1 MKKDIFFFTDFDS
14 INATY
19 NAHINL
25 IERLK
30 NEYREV
36 IFIDT
41 NPLKIFSNKKLKKKI
56 FLNGNFISFNSK
68 FKFIKYFSKK
78 KNKILIN
85 NFGKDLNHL
94 FIFVM
99 IKVFS
104 LAQIKVQNIDVIPYT
119 RNFSNTNFFK
129 KFFFYIKKIESKLI
143 NIFCGLGIL
152 PKVDILFLT
161 NLQIY
166 KKNKN
171 FNILKNIFSF
181 YKKHILVNSSTFSLV
196 KKNKSKIKKE
206 YILYIDYN
214 IKHKDNLK
222 YGEKINQKV
231 IKNHYRNVKFVL
243 KKLSNFY
250 NLKVLVSIHPLY
262 SLKKTKFHLKN
273 YKVYKNQSIELINKA
288 KLICLF
294 NSTVV
299 HYGYL
304 LNKDI
309 IYFNTNKLGSYISR
323 ELSNYPNKSNGV
335 VIDIDNC
342 KKIDIKK
349 INNQLIKD
357 KINQKNFNNKY
368 LKPDKDVD
376 PLNKIIFNIRK
387 LK

>member
-1 MKKDIFFFTDFDS
+1 
-14 INATY
+14 
-19 NAHINL
+19 
-25 IERLK
+25 
-30 NEYREV
+30 
-36 IFIDT
+36 
-41 NPLKIFSNKKLKKKI
+41 
-56 FLNGNFISFNSK
+56 
-68 FKFIKYFSKK
+68 
-78 KNKILIN
+78 
-85 NFGKDLNHL
+85 
-94 FIFVM
+94 M

-376 PLNKIIFNIRK
+376 PLKKIIFNIRK

>member
-56 FLNGNFISFNSK
+56 FLKGNFISFNSK

>member
-1 MKKDIFFFTDFDS
+1 MKKDIFFFTDFNS

-56 FLNGNFISFNSK
+56 FLKGNFISFNSK

>member
-1 MKKDIFFFTDFDS
+1 VKKDIFFFTDFDS

>member
-25 IERLK
+25 IERLQ

-56 FLNGNFISFNSK
+56 FLKGNFISFNSK

>member
-78 KNKILIN
+78 INKILIN